1 MNLMKPLLALSLLTA
16 AANAT
21 ATDGYFAHGYG
32 VKSQGMGGVGIALP
46 QDAIAAA
53 SNPAGMG
60 LIGDR
65 MDVGMTWFRPQRQSE
80 ITGNA
85 GGSEVNGIY
94 QANDRE
100 NFFIPEFGYN
110 RQINPEATI
119 GVSVYGNGGMNT
131 DYRRAVPLLG
141 TSPAGIDLIQLFVAP
156 TATWKVTPNNTVG
169 VTLNLAYQRFK
180 ANGLENFVGA
190 STAGSNLTNKGYDSS
205 YGAGL
210 HLGWIGQLNEAV
222 SLGAT
227 YQTKTYMS
235 KFDKYSGLFAEQG
248 DFDIPSSYGLG
259 LAIKATPALTLAGDV
274 QRINYSKVAAVGN
287 ASLANLGNGL
297 GADNGPGFGWKNVT
311 AIKLGASYAYNNTL
325 TVRAGYNHSSQP
337 IRSNETMFN
346 ILAPGVVQ
354 DHLTFGATWTLSKQA
369 ELSLAYMH
377 AFEQSVHGSGSV
389 IPGSAPS
396 GFGGGEV
403 NLNMHQDSLGI
414 AYGWKL

>member
-1 MNLMKPLLALSLLTA
+1 LLVKVTPHKKIRRDSTMNLMKPLLALSLLTA

-85 GGSEVNGIY
+85 GGSAVNGIY

-110 RQINPEATI
+110 RQINSEATL

-131 DYRRAVPLLG
+131 DYSRAVPLLG

-190 STAGSNLTNKGYDSS
+190 STAGSNLTNNGYDSS

-259 LAIKATPALTLAGDV
+259 LAIKATPALTL
-274 QRINYSKVAAVGN
+274 
-287 ASLANLGNGL
+287 SL
-297 GADNGPGFGWKNVT
+297 
-311 AIKLGASYAYNNTL
+311 I
-325 TVRAGYNHSSQP
+325 H
-337 IRSNETMFN
+337 I
-346 ILAPGVVQ
+346 
-354 DHLTFGATWTLSKQA
+354 
-369 ELSLAYMH
+369 
-377 AFEQSVHGSGSV
+377 
-389 IPGSAPS
+389 
-396 GFGGGEV
+396 
-403 NLNMHQDSLGI
+403 
-414 AYGWKL
+414 

>member
-65 MDVGMTWFRPQRQSE
+65 MDAGMTWFRPQRQSE

-85 GGSEVNGIY
+85 GGSSVNGIY

-131 DYRRAVPLLG
+131 DYSRAVPLLG

-180 ANGLENFVGA
+180 ATGLELFGL
-190 STAGSNLTNKGYDSS
+190 SNKGYDSS

-287 ASLANLGNGL
+287 ASLSNLGNGL

-325 TVRAGYNHSSQP
+325 TVRAGFNHSSQP

-354 DHLTFGATWTLSKQA
+354 DHLTFGTTWALSKQA

-377 AFEQSVHGSGSV
+377 AFKNSVKGSGSLV
-389 IPGSAPS
+389 GYSS
-396 GFGGGEV
+396 GEV